1 MASQDDRAIFK
12 KEIKNLK
19 PFAEK
24 QKKLLEKQRKEDKK
38 NAKKKKK

>member
-1 MASQDDRAIFK
+1 MVSHDDRAIFK
-12 KEIKNLK
+12 KEIKNLR
-19 PFAEK
+19 PFADK